1 LIRNGTSDGA
11 LRACNK
17 EGCMSD
23 EHKEVVVEKT
33 GVNVGGVIAAIAL
46 LIAVLAVVHYFG
58 IF

>member
-1 LIRNGTSDGA
+1 
-11 LRACNK
+11 
-17 EGCMSD
+17 MSD

-58 IF
+58 MI